1 MVFNLISGGGLERF
15 RKKINFFFGSIG
27 FNSKVVGL
35 VATLLI
41 FLVFFD
47 VCVVSQVVR
56 CSASLVLTQS
66 NFLLKKVLM
75 MFNCR

>member
-1 MVFNLISGGGLERF
+1 MEDLKDLE
-15 RKKINFFFGSIG
+15 KKINFFFR
-27 FNSKVVGL
+27 FNWFQFKGCWFSCHITDFSCAV
-35 VATLLI
+35 
-41 FLVFFD
+41 FFCVFFD